1 MRLNA
6 FAVCCCLSIVGV
18 NAPGLAAQKFI
29 TLASTTSTENSGLL
43 GKILP
48 EFTDGFGVQ
57 VRVVAVGTGQAVRLA
72 SNGDADVLLV
82 HHLATEER
90 FVADGFGVNRRAVMH
105 NDFVLVGSH
114 HDPADIGQTRNAG
127 EALER
132 IAETKSLFV
141 SRGDNSG
148 THMSEL
154 ALWQSIE
161 IDPTGA
167 SGRWYREMGA
177 GMGATL
183 NAAVAMGAYT
193 LVDRATWSSFS
204 NKTSFKI
211 YVERDPALNNQYT
224 VILVNPERHPH
235 VKEKLGRIFIEWLLS
250 PAGQSAIAAFTIDG
264 EQVFFPN
271 SD

>member
-1 MRLNA
+1 MRLTA
-6 FAVCCCLSIVGV
+6 LAMCCCVLIVGT
-18 NAPGLAAQKFI
+18 NATVLAAQKFI

-48 EFTDGFGVQ
+48 EFTVSTGVQ

-72 SNGDADVLLV
+72 TNGDADVLLV
-82 HHLATEER
+82 HHPATEKR
-90 FVADGFGVNRRAVMH
+90 FVADGFGVNRRTVMR
-105 NDFVLVGSH
+105 NDFILVGSWY
-114 HDPADIGQTRNAG
+114 DPANIGKARNAG

-154 ALWQSIE
+154 ALWQSIGV
-161 IDPTGA
+161 DPADA
-167 SGRWYREMGA
+167 SGRWYREVGA

-193 LVDRATWSSFS
+193 LVDRATWSGFS
-204 NKTSFKI
+204 NKASFKI
-211 YVERDPALNNQYT
+211 FVEHDPVLNNQYA
-224 VILVNPERHPH
+224 VILVNPKRHPH
-235 VKEKLGRIFIEWLLS
+235 VKEKPARMFIEWLLS
-250 PAGQSAIAAFTIDG
+250 SSGQSAIADFTIDG

-271 SD
+271 PD